1 MTAGDAL
8 RQALRSLRRQPGHTA
23 ILLLAFTI
31 GLAAWTA
38 ARAVLHERASDPFAS
53 ARGVYFVSMR
63 REGGALADPRGI
75 DTPSYRDRV
84 LLESP
89 HPSRKSDLFAAMTA
103 GSTGEGPLVPVQ
115 VVFCTRD
122 LFAMVGA
129 PVRSGALWSA
139 AEGAG
144 QERPVVLSEAAER
157 ALFPGASGVG
167 RALRLFGEP
176 FRVAGVVAVP
186 APPGARSPRVALVFA
201 PSAAGLALGV
211 RPPVVRETE
220 DPGGGFDAL
229 AASDNGWLDLL
240 VELRDEPR
248 RAAFQAELDAHAE
261 RERARGR
268 RVLGAELVPRE
279 RMHALRADDP
289 GTTLF
294 VLLADVLLGACTLNV
309 ARLLEGKLRA
319 RRGEIAVYRAFGAS
333 ARDVF
338 LELLLEV
345 ALVAAGGAALALG
358 VAAAALALVNRVI
371 HLRPVDYHLD
381 ARSAAAALAAAIA
394 AGLLAGA
401 YPAYCA
407 ARTPPAEGLRRS

>member
-1 MTAGDAL
+1 MSAGDAL
-8 RQALRSLRRQPGHTA
+8 RRALRSLRRQPGHTA
-23 ILLLAFTI
+23 ILLLAFTL

-38 ARAVLHERASDPFAS
+38 SRAVLHGRASDPFAA
-53 ARGVYFVSMR
+53 ARGIYVVSIR
-63 REGGALADPRGI
+63 REGGALVDPRGI

-84 LLESP
+84 LLESR
-89 HPSRKSDLFAAMTA
+89 HPSRASDLFAAMTA
-103 GSTGEGPLVPVQ
+103 GSAGDGPLVPVQ

-122 LFAMVGA
+122 LLGMMGA
-129 PVRSGALWSA
+129 QVRSGAIWSK
-139 AEGAG
+139 AEGGG

-157 ALFPGASGVG
+157 TLFPGASGVG

-186 APPGARSPRVALVFA
+186 APPGARAPRVPLVFA
-201 PSAAGLALGV
+201 PSAAGIALGV
-211 RPPVVRETE
+211 RPPLLRETE

-229 AASDNGWLDLL
+229 AASDNGWPDLL
-240 VELRDEPR
+240 VELPDEPR
-248 RAAFQAELDAHAE
+248 RAAFQAELDAHVA

-279 RMHALRADDP
+279 RLHALRADDP

-294 VLLADVLLGACTLNV
+294 ALLADVVLGACTLNV
-309 ARLLEGKLRA
+309 ARLLEGKLRG
-319 RRGEIAVYRAFGAS
+319 RRAEIAVYRAFGATS
-333 ARDVF
+333 RGVL

-345 ALVAAGGAALALG
+345 ALVAAGGGALALG

-381 ARSAAAALAAAIA
+381 ARSAAAALAAAMG

-401 YPAYCA
+401 YPAYRA
-407 ARTPPAEGLRRS
+407 ARTSPAEGLRRS